1 MDDIYLRPARN
12 TAFRSPPMTPSSPPP
27 LVVDDQ
33 LLLAVAMMADVKD
46 ARVRYR
52 RAVAALAALEQGV
65 EASNPATRPSD
76 VLNQLLRRRVG
87 SLYERGWQPLD
98 VAHMVKCH
106 TNAKCH
112 RLIVGIIASAARA
125 GDDVQRA
132 PLPWLAQLDLL
143 GVYDAATGRI
153 VGGHERVVRDW
164 ARSLRLDAADWM
176 PLALQVLAAL
186 ATAAPLSPL
195 GEPPSAWSATNRGRQ
210 PPPGQSGNVDVRAL
224 KIIRGL
230 LAKAEDTEFDA
241 EAEAFTAK
249 AQELMT
255 RYSIDAAVL
264 AAAHV
269 SSDAVT
275 PGVEVRRVHLD
286 SPYADE
292 KATFLSIIA
301 EVNGVRSVWAPH
313 VGSAT
318 ITGFPVDLQLTDV
331 LFTSL
336 LVQAT
341 RASGHATERDPAMR
355 TPSFR
360 RAFMV
365 SFADRIGERLREAQR
380 HVHDQASS
388 QYGAAL
394 VPILAGRAAAV
405 EEAVQRMFPNVT
417 TSRRRSYNAHGWY
430 AGRAAA
436 DRATLRHGEAIE
448 PAQPVISPR

>member
-1 MDDIYLRPARN
+1 MDDIYLRPAGD
-12 TAFRSPPMTPSSPPP
+12 TALRKSPMTPSSPPP

-46 ARVRYR
+46 ARARYR
-52 RAVAALAALEQGV
+52 RVVATLAALELDVDAPNRG
-65 EASNPATRPSD
+65 ARPSD
-76 VLNQLLRRRVG
+76 VFQQLLRRRVA
-87 SLYERGWQPLD
+87 SLYEHGWQPLD
-98 VAHMVKCH
+98 VAHMVKCR

-112 RLIVGIIASAARA
+112 RLIVGVIASEARA
-125 GDDVQRA
+125 AEAGQRA
-132 PLPWLAQLDLL
+132 PLPWLAQLELL
-143 GVYDAATGRI
+143 GAFDPATGRI
-153 VGGHERVVRDW
+153 VGGHERTVGDW
-164 ARSLRLDAADWM
+164 ARSLRLDPADWM
-176 PLALQVLAAL
+176 PLALQVVAAL

-195 GEPPSAWSATNRGRQ
+195 GEPPSAWSATNRGRLS
-210 PPPGQSGNVDVRAL
+210 PPRQSGDVDVRAL

-255 RYSIDAAVL
+255 KHSIDAAVL
-264 AAAHV
+264 AAAHLPG
-269 SSDAVT
+269 DAPA

-341 RASGHATERDPAMR
+341 RASGHATGRDPAMR

-365 SFADRIGERLREAQR
+365 SFANRIGERLREAQR
-380 HVHDQASS
+380 HVHDQAGS

-394 VPILAGRAAAV
+394 APILLGRAAAV
-405 EEAVQRMFPNVT
+405 EEAVQRMFPNVSM
-417 TSRRRSYNAHGWY
+417 SRRRSYNADGWY

-436 DRATLRHGEAIE
+436 DRAKLRHGEAIE
-448 PAQPVISPR
+448 PAQPS